1 MWLDLRHEHFTHTA
15 FFLLV
20 EPLENVSKYLFWV
33 NFGNPFLGA
42 DHQSQP
48 SENLVGD
55 YLLMFQGHEEDL
67 EQEIE
72 EPVRKKVRKFFL
84 V

>member
-1 MWLDLRHEHFTHTA
+1 M
-15 FFLLV
+15 
-20 EPLENVSKYLFWV
+20 
-33 NFGNPFLGA
+33 GA